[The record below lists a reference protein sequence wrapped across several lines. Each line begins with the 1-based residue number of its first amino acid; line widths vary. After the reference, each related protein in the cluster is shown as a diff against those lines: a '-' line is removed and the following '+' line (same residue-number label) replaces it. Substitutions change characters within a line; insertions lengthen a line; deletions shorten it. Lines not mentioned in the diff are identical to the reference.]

1 MFKAFLNFF
10 QTFLQIGEKFFF
22 WVKTN
27 TSSRQ
32 FVFIS
37 SFLIGIT
44 GGLAAVILKK
54 FVHFT
59 HSIASYDYQLPFKL
73 NAYLYLIFPIL
84 GIFFTVL
91 IVKKVFNN
99 KLGRGTSNVIRSIVK
114 KSAFLPK
121 DQMYSHILTSGIT
134 VGFGGSAG
142 LESPIVT
149 TGSAIGSNYAKKYH
163 LVFKERLL
171 LLACGAAAGIG
182 AAFNA
187 PIAGVLFALEVL
199 LSSTSISAFTPLII
213 SASVGALISKILL
226 DEDILMSF
234 LVTESFNYYNVP
246 YYLVF
251 GVLCGLMAVYYTRIF
266 SKIEKSLDFLPR
278 NSYSRA
284 IVGGLFL
291 SILIFLMPPLFG
303 EGYESIKSL
312 ANNKPHELLNVGL
325 FSNQLSNEFFVML
338 FVFVIMIL
346 KAAATSL
353 TINAGGNGG
362 SFAPSL
368 FVGAYL
374 GYIFSRILTYVGIQ
388 NVSSNNFTLVG
399 MAGVLTGIFHA
410 PLTGIF
416 LIAEISGG
424 YELMIPLMLVS
435 AVSYAIVKK
444 IDPLSMD
451 EKKLAKKAGIDR
463 TSTDMTILSSIKTKN
478 IIDEEYVILTT
489 NATLGDLVAALPNT
503 SKNTFGIIDEQG
515 NYAGVIALENIK
527 HVLFEH
533 EKYDTIL
540 LKELMT
546 KPKHIIQ
553 IKDNV
558 QDVLKKFERLDADS
572 LPVVEENKIVGF
584 VRKSKLLETYR
595 SMLIKRTSFD

>member
-1 MFKAFLNFF
+1 MGRFKRFVIRLFH
-10 QTFLQIGEKFFF
+10 TVEKFFF
-22 WVKTN
+22 WVKTKTN
-27 TSSRQ
+27 SRQ
-32 FVFIS
+32 FIIFS

-44 GGLAAVILKK
+44 GGLAAVLLKQ

-59 HSIASYDYQLPFKL
+59 HWIASYDYKLPFKL

-84 GIFFTVL
+84 GIVLTVF
-91 IVKKVFNN
+91 IIRRIFNN
-99 KLGRGTSNVIRSIVK
+99 KLGRGTSNIIRSIVK

-149 TGSAIGSNYAKKYH
+149 TGAAIGSNYAKTYH

-226 DEDILMSF
+226 REDVLMSF

-246 YYLVF
+246 YYLIF
-251 GVLCGLMAVYYTRIF
+251 GAACGLMAVYYSRIF
-266 SKIEKSLDFLPR
+266 ARIEQALSYFPR
-278 NSYSRA
+278 NSYRRA
-284 IVGGLFL
+284 FTGGLIL
-291 SILIFLMPPLFG
+291 SVMIYLMPPLFG

-312 ANNKPHELLNVGL
+312 ANNKPHELLNVSL

-353 TINAGGNGG
+353 TINSGGNGG

-374 GYIFSRILTYVGIQ
+374 GYLFSRILTFLGFEQI
-388 NVSSNNFTLVG
+388 STNNFTLVG
-399 MAGVLTGIFHA
+399 MAGVLSGIFHA

-424 YELMIPLMLVS
+424 YALMIPLMLVS
-435 AVSYAIVKK
+435 ATSYAVVKS
-444 IDPLSMD
+444 IDPMSMD
-451 EKKLAKKAGIDR
+451 ERKLAKKGGIDR
-463 TSTDMTILSSIKTKN
+463 TSTDTTILSSIKTKKLV
-478 IIDEEYVILTT
+478 DEDYPVLREDD
-489 NATLGDLVAALPNT
+489 TLRKLISLIPST
-503 SKNTFGIIDEQG
+503 SKTTFAIVDTDDKYLGIIS
-515 NYAGVIALENIK
+515 LENIRE
-527 HVLFEH
+527 VLFDA
-533 EKYDTIL
+533 EKYDSIL
-540 LKELMT
+540 LNELVY
-546 KPKHIIQ
+546 KPKYVIEVT
-553 IKDNV
+553 DSV
-558 QDVLKKFERLDADS
+558 QDIIKKFELQELEL
-572 LPVVEENKIVGF
+572 LPVLEDQKVIGF
-584 VRKSKLLETYR
+584 IKKSKLLEHYR
-595 SMLIKRTSFD
+595 SMLISTTSFD